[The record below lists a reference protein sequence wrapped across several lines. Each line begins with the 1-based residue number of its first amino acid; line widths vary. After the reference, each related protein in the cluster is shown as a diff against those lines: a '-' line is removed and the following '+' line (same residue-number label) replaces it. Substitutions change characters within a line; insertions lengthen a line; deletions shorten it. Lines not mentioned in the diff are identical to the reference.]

1 MNNSPLYQAAANLA
15 AQTLAFTDRDLDQ
28 PWSWGPHD
36 EGVRFAF
43 LGSYQELRE
52 LAVSLRQA
60 RYAAGRPPTTAQHIL
75 AQHHTTY
82 RDLQAVLLGVT
93 DELYSQAPSPN
104 DWPLR
109 YVLGHVVG
117 AERHFFTLVHYGLAR
132 HLANDGR
139 SPRLPDGETD
149 KVVGAYA
156 DFRAIM
162 DGQGVTAMLAFYD
175 VLHQRMLAEFAGM
188 SEAALAA
195 PSIWWEEQEFPL
207 AHRLH
212 RFDAHARQHI
222 IHAEKTLDA
231 LGQPPTEVQRL
242 LRQVYQALAEAE
254 GQLIGAPE
262 IGLAEQM
269 ALAEKITGRAAE
281 VAALV
286 QDARALLAAVKTND
300 LDLIHVVLQAN
311 PTLVNARDQN
321 GLSAV
326 MVAAY
331 HGQREVLDVLLEK
344 GAALSIFEGAATGR
358 EAAVRA
364 ALEEWPGWLNEYS
377 VDGFTPLQTA
387 CFFGHEAVALLLIA
401 QGADVNAVAR
411 HEFGIRPVHAA
422 AANGHHAILR
432 ALLDHGADVNA
443 RQQHD
448 FTPLHEAYRRGDEA
462 MVQLL
467 LAYGADPTLK
477 DDQGR
482 VPPAMASA

>member
-1 MNNSPLYQAAANLA
+1 M
-15 AQTLAFTDRDLDQ
+15 
-28 PWSWGPHD
+28 
-36 EGVRFAF
+36 
-43 LGSYQELRE
+43 
-52 LAVSLRQA
+52 
-60 RYAAGRPPTTAQHIL
+60 
-75 AQHHTTY
+75 
-82 RDLQAVLLGVT
+82 
-93 DELYSQAPSPN
+93 
-104 DWPLR
+104 
-109 YVLGHVVG
+109 
-117 AERHFFTLVHYGLAR
+117 HYGLAR

-482 VPPAMASA
+482 VPPEMASA